1 MFCVSLK
8 LWSYLTVSQAV
19 LTNRL
24 SCKTQKSN
32 NIIMMMML
40 MTPSLFQKQNKT
52 KYCVVESFFILK
64 NLSLIMTYKLKNIDT
79 AVNLWP
85 QNCVVKDNKID
96 SWSMMARQLS
106 LLGRCQ
112 INKILSQ
119 IIIVINGDSYII
131 MWMAPK

>member
-8 LWSYLTVSQAV
+8 LWSYLTVSRAA

-40 MTPSLFQKQNKT
+40 MTPSLFQKQNIVWLKG
-52 KYCVVESFFILK
+52 FFILK

-85 QNCVVKDNKID
+85 QNYVVKDNKID